1 MSITFARTLASLVL
15 LVLSQSALA
24 NDVVLD
30 RYSLGAASHSQWAL
44 PEKLVEISA
53 LAMTPDDRLLA
64 VDDERAVV
72 FEIDYINGG
81 LVKAFALDKPVLRGD
96 FEGLAVFGS
105 TVYLM
110 TSNGD
115 IFAAE
120 EGEDGE
126 RVTFERHKTKLGD
139 ECEFEGLA
147 ADESANHLLLLCK
160 NVRKK
165 ADIDTLSIFAWDIGS
180 EELVPEARIELP
192 IRDISMALRTRR
204 LHPSGLVVDGQTGH
218 LLLVAAREQAL
229 IELERSGKFIAARR
243 LTLAMRHPQ
252 AEGIELA
259 PDGRLILSDEGGK
272 SRGRLSLYDVEP

>member
-1 MSITFARTLASLVL
+1 MSASLVFA
-15 LVLSQSALA
+15 VLAHGALA
-24 NDVVLD
+24 NDAVLD
-30 RYSLGAASHSQWAL
+30 RYTLSASTHSQWAL

-53 LAMTPDDRLLA
+53 LAMTPDNRLLA

-110 TSNGD
+110 TSDGD
-115 IFAAE
+115 IYAAD

-147 ADESANHLLLLCK
+147 VDGSAKHLLLLCK

-165 ADIDTLSIFAWDIGS
+165 ADIDTLSIFAWDIES
-180 EELVPEARIELP
+180 QDLLPEARIELP

-204 LHPSGLVVDGQTGH
+204 LHPSGLVMDTQSGH

-229 IELERSGKFIAARR
+229 IELGRDGKFIAARR

-272 SRGRLSLYDVEP
+272 SRARLSLYDVEH